1 MKKNKKQ
8 IVLAVITIFSLIL
21 LMIFLFKIE
30 FDYKNEMDNLEKA
43 IEKEKKSESKMQHG
57 KIKEVKI
64 NKSEVEITLDD
75 GLTFKDKSGLSRYVE
90 PRDRIGYVQYQG
102 YQSSKDG
109 VTKGK
114 IKYKVKNIEK

>member
-75 GLTFKDKSGLSRYVE
+75 GLTFKDKSGLSRLSL
-90 PRDRIGYVQYQG
+90 IH
-102 YQSSKDG
+102 
-109 VTKGK
+109 
-114 IKYKVKNIEK
+114 I